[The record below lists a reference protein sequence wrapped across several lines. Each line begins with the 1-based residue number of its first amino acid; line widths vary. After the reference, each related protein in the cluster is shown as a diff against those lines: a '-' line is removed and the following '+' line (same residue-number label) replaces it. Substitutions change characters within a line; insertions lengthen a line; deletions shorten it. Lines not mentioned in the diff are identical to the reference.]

1 MIFGNPGITCDGT
14 YSNFAIVIE
23 HLTADFYSL
32 NLCIDIQM
40 IPPHLAYN
48 MKSMFAA
55 PLTDRDIFEIQS
67 PALFHLSDKELMI
80 ALAKQYFSEWKVEE
94 RIRLGLQPM
103 LYTPAKIEEYE
114 ESLYDDSYFD
124 FENFVDYLWDIEPHE
139 YGDKGWYPFI
149 INHKDETK
157 LVILH
162 INHNPKNLDDYPE
175 DLKEYERFFNADK
188 SPKQPKYFDEHYW
201 SVKVIKMKTA
211 EMLSVV
217 DEAYDYLFSTVKTS
231 GLD

>member
-48 MKSMFAA
+48 MKSMFVT
-55 PLTDRDIFEIQS
+55 PLTDRDIFESQS

-94 RIRLGLQPM
+94 RIRLGLQPT
-103 LYTPAKIEEYE
+103 LYTPNKIEEYE

-124 FENFVDYLWDIEPHE
+124 FENFVDHLWDIEPHE

-157 LVILH
+157 LVIIH
-162 INHNPKNLDDYPE
+162 IHRNPKNLDDYPD

-188 SPKQPKYFDEHYW
+188 SPKQPEYFDEHYW

-211 EMLSVV
+211 EMLSVI
-217 DEAYDYLFSTVKTS
+217 DEAYEYLFGTKIN
-231 GLD
+231 

>member
-32 NLCIDIQM
+32 NLCIDMQM
-40 IPPHLAYN
+40 IPSHLAYN

-67 PALFHLSDKELMI
+67 PVLFHLSDRELMT
-80 ALAKQYFSEWKVEE
+80 ALAKQYCSEWKVEE
-94 RIRLGLQPM
+94 RIRLGLQPT

-114 ESLYDDSYFD
+114 ESLYDDSYFN
-124 FENFVDYLWDIEPHE
+124 FENYVDHLWDIEPHE

-149 INHKDETK
+149 INYKDETK
-157 LVILH
+157 LVIIH
-162 INHNPKNLDDYPE
+162 IHRKPKNLDDYPE
-175 DLKEYERFFNADK
+175 DLKAYERFFNADK
-188 SPKQPKYFDEHYW
+188 SPKQTKYFDEHYW

-211 EMLSVV
+211 EMLSVI
-217 DEAYDYLFSTVKTS
+217 DEAYEYLFGTKVN
-231 GLD
+231 

>member
-1 MIFGNPGITCDGT
+1 MIFGNPGVYKNGT

-48 MKSMFAA
+48 MKSMFMA
-55 PLTDRDIFEIQS
+55 PLTNRDIFEIQS
-67 PALFHLSDKELMI
+67 PELFHLSDKELMI
-80 ALAKQYFSEWKVEE
+80 ALAKQYCSEWKVEE
-94 RIRLGLQPM
+94 RIRLGLQPT
-103 LYTPAKIEEYE
+103 LYTPDKIEEYE
-114 ESLYDDSYFD
+114 ESLYDEGYFD

-157 LVILH
+157 LLIIH
-162 INHNPKNLDDYPE
+162 INRNPKNLDDYPD

-188 SPKQPKYFDEHYW
+188 SPKQPKYFDGHYW
-201 SVKVIKMKTA
+201 SVKAIKMKTS
-211 EMLSVV
+211 EMLSII
-217 DEAYDYLFSTVKTS
+217 DEAYEYLFGTKVN
-231 GLD
+231 

>member
-1 MIFGNPGITCDGT
+1 MIFGNPGVCKNGT

-23 HLTADFYSL
+23 HIVADFYSL
-32 NLCIDIQM
+32 NLCVDMQM
-40 IPPHLAYN
+40 MPPHLAYN

-55 PLTDRDIFEIQS
+55 PLTDRDVFETQS

-94 RIRLGLQPM
+94 RIRLGLQPT

-139 YGDKGWYPFI
+139 YGDNGWYPFI
-149 INHKDETK
+149 INNEDETK
-157 LVILH
+157 LVIIH
-162 INHNPKNLDDYPE
+162 INRNPKNLDGYSE
-175 DLKEYERFFNADK
+175 DLKMYERFFNADK
-188 SPKQPKYFDEHYW
+188 SPKQSKYFDEHYW
-201 SVKVIKMKTA
+201 SVKVITIKTA
-211 EMLSVV
+211 EMLSVL
-217 DEAYDYLFSTVKTS
+217 DDSYEYLFGSS
-231 GLD
+231 

>member
-1 MIFGNPGITCDGT
+1 MIFGNPGFYENCT

-32 NLCIDIQM
+32 NLCIDTQM
-40 IPPHLAYN
+40 IPSHLAYN

-67 PALFHLSDKELMI
+67 PTLFHLSDKELMI

-94 RIRLGLQPM
+94 RIRLDLQPTS
-103 LYTPAKIEEYE
+103 YTPAKIEEYE

-139 YGDKGWYPFI
+139 YGDKGWYSFI

-157 LVILH
+157 LIIIH
-162 INHNPKNLDDYPE
+162 ISRNPKNLDDYPE
-175 DLKEYERFFNADK
+175 DLKVYERFFNADK

-201 SVKVIKMKTA
+201 SVKVITMKTA
-211 EMLSVV
+211 EILSVL
-217 DEAYDYLFSTVKTS
+217 DEAYEYLFGSS
-231 GLD
+231 

>member
-1 MIFGNPGITCDGT
+1 MIFGNLGITCDGK

-55 PLTDRDIFEIQS
+55 PLTDRDVFENQS
-67 PALFHLSDKELMI
+67 PELFHLSDKELMT

-94 RIRLGLQPM
+94 CRRLGLQPT
-103 LYTPAKIEEYE
+103 LYTPNKIEEYE
-114 ESLYDDSYFD
+114 ESLYDDDFFD
-124 FENFVDYLWDIEPHE
+124 CENFVDYLWDIEPHE

-149 INHKDETK
+149 INHRDETK
-157 LVILH
+157 LVIIH
-162 INHNPKNLDDYPE
+162 IHRDPKNLDDYPE
-175 DLKEYERFFNADK
+175 DLKVYERFFNADK
-188 SPKQPKYFDEHYW
+188 SPKQPKHFDENYW

-211 EMLSVV
+211 EMLAVL
-217 DEAYDYLFSTVKTS
+217 DEAYAYLFGSS
-231 GLD
+231 

>member
-1 MIFGNPGITCDGT
+1 MIFGNPGVYKSGT

-32 NLCIDIQM
+32 NLCSDM
-40 IPPHLAYN
+40 EVIPPHLAYN
-48 MKSMFAA
+48 MKSIFAA
-55 PLTDRDIFEIQS
+55 PLTDRDIFNIQS
-67 PALFHLSDKELMI
+67 PALFYLSDKELMI
-80 ALAKQYFSEWKVEE
+80 ALAKQSFSEWKVEE
-94 RIRLGLQPM
+94 HIRLGLQPT

-114 ESLYDDSYFD
+114 KSLYDNSHFD
-124 FENFVDYLWDIEPHE
+124 FEHFVDYFWGIEPHE

-157 LVILH
+157 LVIIH
-162 INHNPKNLDDYPE
+162 INRNPKNLDDYPE

-201 SVKVIKMKTA
+201 SVKVITVKTV
-211 EMLSVV
+211 EMLAVL
-217 DEAYDYLFSTVKTS
+217 DEAYEYLFGTKVN
-231 GLD
+231 

>member
-1 MIFGNPGITCDGT
+1 MIFGNPGMYYEDGT
-14 YSNFAIVIE
+14 YSEFAIVIE
-23 HLTADFYSL
+23 PLTADLYSL
-32 NLCIDIQM
+32 NLCVDIQM

-48 MKSMFAA
+48 MKSMFVA
-55 PLTDRDIFEIQS
+55 PLTDRDIFKTQS

-80 ALAKQYFSEWKVEE
+80 ALAKQYCSEWKVEE
-94 RIRLGLQPM
+94 RIRLGLQPT
-103 LYTPAKIEEYE
+103 LYTPDKIEEYE
-114 ESLYDDSYFD
+114 ESLYDDSY

-157 LVILH
+157 LVIIH
-162 INHNPKNLDDYPE
+162 ISRNPKNLDDYPE

-211 EMLSVV
+211 DMLSVV
-217 DEAYDYLFSTVKTS
+217 DEAFEYLFGTKVN
-231 GLD
+231 

>member
-1 MIFGNPGITCDGT
+1 MIFGNPGVCKNGT

-23 HLTADFYSL
+23 HIVADFYSL
-32 NLCIDIQM
+32 NLCVDMQM
-40 IPPHLAYN
+40 MPPHLAYN

-55 PLTDRDIFEIQS
+55 PLTDRDVFETQS

-94 RIRLGLQPM
+94 RIRLGLQPT

-124 FENFVDYLWDIEPHE
+124 FENFVDHLWDIEPHE

-157 LVILH
+157 LVIIH
-162 INHNPKNLDDYPE
+162 IHRNPKNLDDYPD
-175 DLKEYERFFNADK
+175 DLKEYERFFNANK

-201 SVKVIKMKTA
+201 SVKVVKMKTA
-211 EMLSVV
+211 EMLSVL
-217 DEAYDYLFSTVKTS
+217 DDSYEYLFGSS
-231 GLD
+231 